1 LIEFFR
7 RNRVLL
13 TSALCLLLAAG
24 LILRTGSTPARADL
38 LGRFFLELMA
48 PLQRATSVFGRAIS
62 ETRRNVSELLHARR
76 ENAALRARARRLDQ
90 QLDRLTEVEL
100 ENGRLRRLLEFR
112 QTVTADLI
120 TARIVGHDDGSL
132 ARTMVIDRGAQEGIV
147 KGSAVLAP
155 EGIVGQVFLASGHAA
170 RVLLVSDHNSGV
182 DAIVQRTRARGIVQG
197 TVDAGCVLKY
207 VKRTEDVQVGDE
219 VITSGL
225 DGIFPKGL
233 PIGRVVEVDKRG
245 RGLFQHAE
253 VQPRVDFDQL
263 EEVLV
268 TRGPVTPVEEPAAA
282 PEE

>member
-1 LIEFFR
+1 
-7 RNRVLL
+7 
-13 TSALCLLLAAG
+13 
-24 LILRTGSTPARADL
+24 
-38 LGRFFLELMA
+38 
-48 PLQRATSVFGRAIS
+48 
-62 ETRRNVSELLHARR
+62 
-76 ENAALRARARRLDQ
+76 
-90 QLDRLTEVEL
+90 
-100 ENGRLRRLLEFR
+100 
-112 QTVTADLI
+112 
-120 TARIVGHDDGSL
+120 
-132 ARTMVIDRGAQEGIV
+132 VIDRGTQDGIV

-155 EGIVGQVFLASGHAA
+155 EGIVGQVFLASAHAA

-182 DAIVQRTRARGIVQG
+182 DAIVQRTRAQGIVQG

-207 VKRTEDVQVGDE
+207 VKRTEDVQLGDD

-253 VQPRVDFDQL
+253 VKPSVDFDQL

-268 TRGPVTPVEEPAAA
+268 TRGPVRPVEQPAPA